1 MNSPLWN
8 TFSAAPHRLFFF
20 SGSIQLILPLFL
32 WSIELIGRYTELWT
46 PLETLIPS
54 TWAHGF
60 VMIYGL
66 FIFFIFGFLM
76 TVFPRWMN
84 TEAIAKEQYI
94 APFFWLNLGLFIFE
108 VSLFTNSSSV
118 FSGLGIFLFG
128 WIYGIVLLYQ
138 TFKKA
143 PPQNKRYEK
152 VALAALISGAFGVA
166 SYGWWLYTDNWFY
179 MELAL
184 NIGIWLYLL
193 PLLFAVSHRMLP
205 FFSSNIIDNYVVFQ
219 PAYTLWIFLAGCV
232 SHFALVQLH
241 QAEWL
246 FIADI
251 PLAGIALFHS
261 IRWRLQHSFKDRLLA
276 VLHLAF
282 FWLFIGLSLFSL
294 QSLLLLFSGEFILGR
309 SPLHA
314 LTIGFFV
321 SLLIAMA
328 SRVTLGHSGRMLILD
343 NMSWYLFLG
352 LQLAAVMRIFS
363 DLQFDEMLVS
373 NNLNLIAAALWLIC
387 LSTWFIKYAPI
398 YLSARVD
405 GREG

>member
-1 MNSPLWN
+1 MNSSFWN

-32 WSIELIGRYTELWT
+32 WSIELIGRYTALWT
-46 PLETLIPS
+46 PLDTLIPS

-84 TEAIAKEQYI
+84 TEAINKEQYV

-108 VSLFTNSSSV
+108 ISLFTNSSSV
-118 FSGLGIFLFG
+118 FSGLGVFLFG

-143 PPQNKRYEK
+143 PAQNKRYEK
-152 VALAALISGAFGVA
+152 VALAALISGAVGVA

-179 MELAL
+179 MELAI

-205 FFSSNIIDNYVVFQ
+205 FFSSNVIDNYIVFQ
-219 PAYTLWIFLAGCV
+219 PAYTLRIFLAGCV
-232 SHFALVQLH
+232 SHFALIQLN

-246 FIADI
+246 FLIDI

-294 QSLLLLFSGEFILGR
+294 QSLLLLLSGEFILGR

-314 LTIGFFV
+314 LTIGFFA

-343 NMSWYLFLG
+343 NISWYLFLG

-363 DLQFDEMLVS
+363 DLQFDEMLIS

-387 LSTWFIKYAPI
+387 LSGWFIKYAPI